1 MAEIHGKINNLK
13 TKMLPPLL
21 MMLGGAV
28 ALVMCLIRRVAFIK
42 MLIILLVSF
51 FCFAVIGTVI
61 KCIVDRFNMQN
72 SYEDYLQEAES
83 FTDDGDLMEK

>member
-1 MAEIHGKINNLK
+1 
-13 TKMLPPLL
+13 
-21 MMLGGAV
+21 
-28 ALVMCLIRRVAFIK
+28 

-72 SYEDYLQEAES
+72 SYEDYLQEAGT
-83 FTDDGDLMEK
+83 FPDDGDLMEK